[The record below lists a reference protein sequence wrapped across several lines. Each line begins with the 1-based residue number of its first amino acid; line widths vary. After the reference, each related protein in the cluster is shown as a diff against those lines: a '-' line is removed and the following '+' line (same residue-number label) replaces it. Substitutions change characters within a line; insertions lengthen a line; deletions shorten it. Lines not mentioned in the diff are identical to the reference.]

1 MRSVSAV
8 DSFDLIDDD
17 LAAVFESAAPQRP
30 AAPGSTDPRTS
41 RHPSDHAQTRAPP
54 RPEAWWPTAG
64 FTGQWNPVRCP
75 G

>member
-30 AAPGSTDPRTS
+30 AAPGSTDP
-41 RHPSDHAQTRAPP
+41 PWDEPP
-54 RPEAWWPTAG
+54 P
-64 FTGQWNPVRCP
+64 F
-75 G
+75 